1 MNPNH
6 PAIKNGQF
14 SFIYIS
20 MTLGLV
26 LVAFT
31 YFYSV
36 LQPRLY
42 QESQQQ
48 AALFINSVSQDL
60 LQRKVV
66 EDAFLLQREISK
78 VLLYTDETTQQPYIE
93 GLRIEFNPELFPHH
107 NRPLQRGKTQ
117 CKHCFEVSKQ
127 VYCNSTNELIAN
139 INFLVSPINYQRMI
153 NEIAQKFFLFLA
165 LLLFMLSIIWLA
177 TRRLFNAHIATQR
190 ALSQAN
196 EYNQKMINTLQDWL
210 LVVDEKGA
218 IINANQTAT
227 QQLGIQINPDA
238 PYYLQNLVNLEKN
251 QQPLMNLIQQTAA
264 QSQQPLVEVKY
275 GNNPKNQRYGLLSYA
290 RFIDPGKTQ
299 HTHYLIVIKDV
310 QALKIAESKLAY
322 QAQMAHASRLKSLG
336 EMAAGIAHEINQP
349 LAVIRLGAEG
359 IKHSLQQH
367 MPDAFEIEVADD
379 MIVQVDR
386 ASQIINN
393 MRAFSRQKTTEKQW
407 IAPHLPLN
415 TALSF
420 FREAFRLDGI
430 KLIENIDI
438 HCPEVELETQKFEQ
452 VLINLL
458 TNARQA
464 LEKLAPINPMIGIQ
478 IYCDQ
483 HQVTLSIEDNGCG
496 MDETTKQHCR
506 DPFFTTKEAGEGT
519 GLGLS
524 IVDNILNELNISL
537 TIESELAKGSKFT
550 LKIPHK
556 LAGKNHDQTIAG

>member
-1 MNPNH
+1 MNPNQN
-6 PAIKNGQF
+6 ATKNGQF

-20 MTLGLV
+20 MTLGLI

-31 YFYSV
+31 YFFSV
-36 LQPRLY
+36 LQPRLH
-42 QESQQQ
+42 QESQQH
-48 AALFINSVSQDL
+48 AAMFINSASQDL
-60 LQRKVV
+60 LQRKVI

-93 GLRIEFNPELFPHH
+93 GLRIEFNPDLFPHH
-107 NRPLQRGKTQ
+107 SRPLQRGKTQ

-139 INFLVSPINYQRMI
+139 INFLVSPVNYQRMI

-177 TRRLFNAHIATQR
+177 TRRLFNAHIATQQ

-210 LVVDEKGA
+210 LVVDEKGT
-218 IINANQTAT
+218 IINANQTAS
-227 QQLGIQINPDA
+227 QQLRIQINPDTA
-238 PYYLQNLVNLEKN
+238 FYLQHLVTLEKN
-251 QQPLMNLIQQTAA
+251 QQPLMSLIQQTAA
-264 QSQQPLVEVKY
+264 DTQQPLVEVKY
-275 GNNPKNQRYGLLSYA
+275 GNSPKNQRYGLLSYA
-290 RFIDPGKTQ
+290 RFIDPVNTQ
-299 HTHYLIVIKDV
+299 HIHYLIVIKDV

-359 IKHSLQQH
+359 IKHSMQHH

-379 MIVQVDR
+379 MIAQVDR

-393 MRAFSRQKTTEKQW
+393 MRAFSRQKSTEKLW
-407 IAPHLPLN
+407 ISTHTPLN

-420 FREAFRLDGI
+420 FREEFRLSGI
-430 KLIENIDI
+430 ELIERIDEN
-438 HCPEVELETQKFEQ
+438 CPEVELETQKFEQ

-464 LEKLAPINPMIGIQ
+464 LEKLSPLRPIIEIQ
-478 IYCDQ
+478 LQCDQ
-483 HQVTLSIEDNGCG
+483 QQVYVSIKDNGCG

-506 DPFFTTKEAGEGT
+506 DPFFTTKDAGEGT

-524 IVDNILNELNISL
+524 IVDNILNELNINL
-537 TIESELAKGSKFT
+537 TIESELTKGSTFT
-550 LKIPHK
+550 LKIPHR